1 MKKLTLLALF
11 LSAVCVGN
19 AQVTATSKALER
31 ALLTQAE
38 TVGRDLALAPAITRT
53 MVAATI
59 KPVVEG
65 TVPTVTEVL
74 NKYGGYHFYDRGT
87 YYLMGANGWAE
98 ILDGRPEHFIRPS
111 EVISNYIKEHGIQ
124 SVRLNPEL
132 KLPGI
137 HPELRSPYSSKTQ
150 TVRDVPSLLEG
161 KRFTVYNY
169 EEGQHYLVGENG
181 ELTLLSDSEAQ
192 SFPTGGEAINAA
204 VSDGTLVFKG
214 VKPRTGMTLSTPTG
228 KGAPLYEKML
238 RSVYEFPVYDAQGK
252 QIATRLPGGEINYTL
267 PEKRSMPQSSSTNA
281 TYEEVL

>member
-19 AQVTATSKALER
+19 AQVTSKALER

-38 TVGRDLALAPAITRT
+38 AVGRDLALAPAITRT
-53 MVAATI
+53 MVAATL
-59 KPVVEG
+59 KPTVQG

-74 NKYGGYHFYDRGT
+74 NKYGGFHFYNKGT
-87 YYLMGANGWAE
+87 YYLMGPEGWAE

-181 ELTLLSDSEAQ
+181 ELTLLSDSEAH
-192 SFPTGGEAINAA
+192 SFPTGGEAINKAL
-204 VSDGTLVFKG
+204 SDGTLVFKG

-228 KGAPLYEKML
+228 KDAPLYEKML
-238 RSVYEFPVYDAQGK
+238 RSVYEFPIYDAQGK
-252 QIATRLPGGEINYTL
+252 QIATHLPGGKLEYTW

-281 TYEEVL
+281 TYEEVF